1 MLRLVRVVIMFNL
14 LNKDKETMLEKYQVN
29 EWMLFLALFFTRVD
43 LKLIQ
48 VDLLRLIKGDNV

>member
-1 MLRLVRVVIMFNL
+1 MFNL

-48 VDLLRLIKGDNV
+48 VNLLRLIKGDNV